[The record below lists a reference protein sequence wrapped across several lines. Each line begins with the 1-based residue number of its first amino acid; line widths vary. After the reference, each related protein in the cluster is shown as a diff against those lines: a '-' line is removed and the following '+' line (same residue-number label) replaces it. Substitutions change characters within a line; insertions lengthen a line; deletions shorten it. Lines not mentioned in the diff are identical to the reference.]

1 MIFNFQTENL
11 KPYFVISQEEI
22 SATQAW
28 ILAVGSLLAQS
39 VLTQIVIDNLLPSW
53 IKDEMNQNDRD
64 YIREKLNSPID
75 FYSHNELVMWDLA
88 EKTKDTANLVLGN
101 GRLTDPNN
109 NLNKDIGFTKD
120 RFVVGEGLA
129 NDAIDWTNPKN
140 EFDIQPSKAQNNQ
153 SYVKIYFPSYHVR
166 RLRMIG
172 NKKRGIKREFIKRE
186 KMLNIEKVH
195 FLYGEADKFI
205 I

>member
-1 MIFNFQTENL
+1 M
-11 KPYFVISQEEI
+11 
-22 SATQAW
+22 
-28 ILAVGSLLAQS
+28 LAQS
-39 VLTQIVIDNLLPSW
+39 VLTQIVIDNLLPSL
-53 IKDEMNQNDRD
+53 IKDKMNQNDRD
-64 YIREKLNSPID
+64 YIKEKLNSPID
-75 FYSHNELVMWDLA
+75 FYSHNELVMWALA
-88 EKTKDTANLVLGN
+88 EKTKDTANLILGN
-101 GRLTDPNN
+101 QRLTDPNN

-166 RLRMIG
+166 RLRMIRD
-172 NKKRGIKREFIKRE
+172 NKRGIKREFIKRE

-195 FLYGEADKFI
+195 FLYGKADKFI

>member
-1 MIFNFQTENL
+1 
-11 KPYFVISQEEI
+11 
-22 SATQAW
+22 
-28 ILAVGSLLAQS
+28 
-39 VLTQIVIDNLLPSW
+39 
-53 IKDEMNQNDRD
+53 
-64 YIREKLNSPID
+64 
-75 FYSHNELVMWDLA
+75 A
-88 EKTKDTANLVLGN
+88 EKTKDTANLILGN

-140 EFDIQPSKAQNNQ
+140 EFDIQPRAEKNHKP
-153 SYVKIYFPSYHVR
+153 YIKIYFPSYHVR

-172 NKKRGIKREFIKRE
+172 YEKRGIKREFIKRK

-195 FLYGEADKFI
+195 FLYG
-205 I
+205 